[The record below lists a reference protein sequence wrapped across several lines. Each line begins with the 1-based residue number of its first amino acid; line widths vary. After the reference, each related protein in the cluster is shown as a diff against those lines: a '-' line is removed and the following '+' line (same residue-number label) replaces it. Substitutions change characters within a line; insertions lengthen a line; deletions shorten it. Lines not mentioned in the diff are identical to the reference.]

1 MECEFEDSYGLLQ
14 NEVTIVMTR
23 DELQQMRVAISLA
36 QVYLPQQG
44 ILRDFL
50 GATD

>member
-1 MECEFEDSYGLLQ
+1 MECEFEDSYGLLE

-23 DELQQMRVAISLA
+23 DELLQMRMAVSLA
-36 QVYLPQQG
+36 QAHLPQQG

>member
-1 MECEFEDSYGLLQ
+1 MQCEFEDSYGLLE
-14 NEVTIVMTR
+14 NEVTLVMTR
-23 DELQQMRVAISLA
+23 DELHQLRMAASLA
-36 QVYLPQQG
+36 QVYLPSHG